1 MAQREAQTAFFAGD
15 NPEAVGFEDSPYR
28 LHSKNLNLSP
38 AIREHGIKYFGDH
51 GIVWHT
57 HANHGLSS
65 QVCCLNFLMPL
76 ADKPELLAAF
86 VGHVLDI
93 APPEMLAIDET
104 NGSLVGF
111 EWVGKE
117 SYLNETRGSARLGR
131 GAHATSADAIVRF
144 RHEGRVEALLIE
156 WKYTESYGA
165 PLDPDGNE
173 TRVKRYKDIAIA
185 PDGPIRND
193 IGLVVEDFFWEPFY
207 QLLRQQMLAFQMQK
221 HRESGVERVRV
232 LHIAPAANKALLKI
246 TAPKLRGRGADTA
259 FAAFQTTLVDP
270 TAFVSVATEQA
281 FAPLLVDPRASEWA
295 SYIRQRYT
303 FVGQPA
309 A

>member
-1 MAQREAQTAFFAGD
+1 MRTQSFVMAQREAQTAFFAGD

-28 LHSKNLNLSP
+28 LHSKNLNLAP
-38 AIREHGIKYFGDH
+38 VIREHGIKYFGDH

-93 APPEMLAIDET
+93 APPEMLAIDEI

-111 EWVGKE
+111 EWVGKD
-117 SYLNETRGSARLGR
+117 SYLNETRGSAKPGR

-144 RHEGRVEALLIE
+144 RHKGRVEALLIE

-173 TRVKRYKDIAIA
+173 TRVKRYKDIALRAGRADPQRHRLGCRGLLLGAVLSAA
-185 PDGPIRND
+185 PPTNASLPDA
-193 IGLVVEDFFWEPFY
+193 EA
-207 QLLRQQMLAFQMQK
+207 LRERCRACACSP
-221 HRESGVERVRV
+221 HR
-232 LHIAPAANKALLKI
+232 A
-246 TAPKLRGRGADTA
+246 GR
-259 FAAFQTTLVDP
+259 
-270 TAFVSVATEQA
+270 E
-281 FAPLLVDPRASEWA
+281 
-295 SYIRQRYT
+295 
-303 FVGQPA
+303 
-309 A
+309 